1 MLDCCNITRFFPLKG
16 KKIARTS
23 FGRQENKYRFICHH
37 CFSRRIPM
45 EAALQGPAGRT
56 ALGTGVVTLGR
67 APDNQLVIND
77 SKASSHHA
85 EISQASDGQG
95 YSITDLGS
103 TNGTFVNE
111 QHIDQNVA
119 RSLHVGDTVRIGDT
133 TFTYEV
139 SGASQ
144 VAPTIYATP
153 GQGNTPGYQP
163 TVAAAPPSFADY
175 GANVQP
181 QQAYQPTPPADTP
194 YPPPPQQPYPPPQTP
209 PYAPLVYAQPG
220 IPGYAPPPQPRKKS
234 RRGLLITLAVI
245 LAVLVVACGA
255 IVIVGRS
262 TPSKT
267 LDAFCS
273 AIKSQDYQTA
283 YNQLSQF
290 RQTRIK
296 EQEFASLFSH
306 FSSCTYTAITE
317 SVPQATAPMTF
328 FGTAGGSLNG
338 QADLIQ

>member
-1 MLDCCNITRFFPLKG
+1 
-16 KKIARTS
+16 
-23 FGRQENKYRFICHH
+23 
-37 CFSRRIPM
+37 M
-45 EAALQGPAGRT
+45 EAAMQGPTGRT
-56 ALGTGVVTLGR
+56 VLGPAVLTIGR
-67 APDNQLVIND
+67 APDNQLVLND
-77 SKASSHHA
+77 TKASSHHA
-85 EISQASDGQG
+85 EISQASDGQS

-103 TNGTFVNE
+103 TNGTFVNG
-111 QHIDQNVA
+111 QRIDQNVA
-119 RSLHVGDTVRIGDT
+119 RSLNAGDTVRIGDT

-144 VAPTIYATP
+144 VEPTIEPTIYATP
-153 GQGNTPGYQP
+153 GQVNTPGYEP
-163 TVAAAPPSFADY
+163 TLAAAPTSFADY
-175 GANVQP
+175 GANAP
-181 QQAYQPTPPADTP
+181 QQAY
-194 YPPPPQQPYPPPQTP
+194 PPPQQPYAPPQPP
-209 PYAPLVYAQPG
+209 PYAPLAYGQPG
-220 IPGYAPPPQPRKKS
+220 IPGYAPPAQPRKKS
-234 RRGLLITLAVI
+234 RRGLWITLAVI

-255 IVIVGRS
+255 IVFVGRS

-306 FSSCTYTAITE
+306 FSSCTYSAISE
-317 SVPQATAPMTF
+317 SDPHATAPMTF

-338 QADLIQ
+338 QTDLVQENGTTWKIDAIRFAAQ

>member
-1 MLDCCNITRFFPLKG
+1 
-16 KKIARTS
+16 
-23 FGRQENKYRFICHH
+23 
-37 CFSRRIPM
+37 M
-45 EAALQGPAGRT
+45 EAALQGPTGRT
-56 ALGTGVVTLGR
+56 VLGPTVLTIGR
-67 APDNQLVIND
+67 APDNQLVLND
-77 SKASSHHA
+77 TKASSHHA
-85 EISQASDGQG
+85 EISQASDGQS

-103 TNGTFVNE
+103 TNGTFVNG
-111 QHIDQNVA
+111 QRIDQNVA
-119 RSLHVGDTVRIGDT
+119 RSLNAGDTVRIGDT
-133 TFTYEV
+133 TFTYEI

-175 GANVQP
+175 GANAQP
-181 QQAYQPTPPADTP
+181 QQAYQPPPPAYTP
-194 YPPPPQQPYPPPQTP
+194 YPPPPQQPYAPPQQL
-209 PYAPLVYAQPG
+209 PYAPLAYGQPG
-220 IPGYAPPPQPRKKS
+220 IPGYAPPAQPRKKS
-234 RRGLLITLAVI
+234 RRGLWITLAVI

-255 IVIVGRS
+255 IVFLGRS

-306 FSSCTYTAITE
+306 FSSCTYSAISE
-317 SVPQATAPMTF
+317 SDPQATAPMTF

-338 QADLIQ
+338 QADLVQENGTTWKIDAIRFAAQ

>member
-1 MLDCCNITRFFPLKG
+1 
-16 KKIARTS
+16 
-23 FGRQENKYRFICHH
+23 
-37 CFSRRIPM
+37 M
-45 EAALQGPAGRT
+45 EAALQGLAGRT

-85 EISQASDGQG
+85 EISQASDGQS
-95 YSITDLGS
+95 YSLIDLGS
-103 TNGTFVNE
+103 TNGTFVNG
-111 QHIDQNVA
+111 QRIDQNVA
-119 RSLHVGDTVRIGDT
+119 LSLNAGDTVGIGDT

-153 GQGNTPGYQP
+153 SQGNTPGYQP

-175 GANVQP
+175 GANAQP
-181 QQAYQPTPPADTP
+181 QQAYQPPPPAYTP
-194 YPPPPQQPYPPPQTP
+194 YPPPPQQPYTPPQQL
-209 PYAPLVYAQPG
+209 PYAPLAYGQPG
-220 IPGYAPPPQPRKKS
+220 IPGYAPPAQS
-234 RRGLLITLAVI
+234 RRGLWITLAVI

-255 IVIVGRS
+255 IVFLGRS

-267 LDAFCS
+267 LNAFCS

-296 EQEFASLFSH
+296 EQDFASLFSH
-306 FSSCTYTAITE
+306 FSSCTYSAISE
-317 SVPQATAPMTF
+317 SDPQATAPMTF

-338 QADLIQ
+338 QADLVQENGTTWKIDAIRFAGP

>member
-1 MLDCCNITRFFPLKG
+1 
-16 KKIARTS
+16 
-23 FGRQENKYRFICHH
+23 
-37 CFSRRIPM
+37 M

-85 EISQASDGQG
+85 EISQASDGQS

-111 QHIDQNVA
+111 QRVDQNVP
-119 RSLHVGDTVRIGDT
+119 RSLHAGDTVRIGDT

-153 GQGNTPGYQP
+153 SQGNTPGYQP

-175 GANVQP
+175 GANAP
-181 QQAYQPTPPADTP
+181 QQAYQPPPPAYTP
-194 YPPPPQQPYPPPQTP
+194 YPPPQQP
-209 PYAPLVYAQPG
+209 PYAPLAYGQPG
-220 IPGYAPPPQPRKKS
+220 IPGYAPPAQPRKKS
-234 RRGLLITLAVI
+234 RRGLWITLAVI

-255 IVIVGRS
+255 IIFVGRS

-273 AIKSQDYQTA
+273 AIKGQDYQTA

-296 EQEFASLFSH
+296 EQDFASLFSH
-306 FSSCTYTAITE
+306 FSSCTYSAISE
-317 SVPQATAPMTF
+317 SDPQATAPMTF

-338 QADLIQ
+338 QADLVQENGTTWKIDAIRLAAP